1 MDYQLLLKTFNL
13 EPDEPQMIIL
23 GVVFVAVLLRALKSS
38 LFDPYLNLIESRE
51 KGAADTTA
59 KAASLR
65 REYESRVSTARIEAM
80 KKKLAT
86 LASARTEAS
95 AIADKAEGS
104 AQEEIR
110 KVRWD
115 LASRMDELRGG
126 ASKEVDAMVES
137 IVKRIKTG
145 GEARY

>member
-1 MDYQLLLKTFNL
+1 
-13 EPDEPQMIIL
+13 
-23 GVVFVAVLLRALKSS
+23 
-38 LFDPYLNLIESRE
+38 
-51 KGAADTTA
+51 
-59 KAASLR
+59 
-65 REYESRVSTARIEAM
+65 M